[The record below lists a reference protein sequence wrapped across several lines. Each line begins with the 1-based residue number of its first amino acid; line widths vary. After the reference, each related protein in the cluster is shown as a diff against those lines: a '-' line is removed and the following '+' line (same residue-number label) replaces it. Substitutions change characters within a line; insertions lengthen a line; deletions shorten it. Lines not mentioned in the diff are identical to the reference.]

1 MSNVFFQVL
10 SNNTRTL
17 IYIIPAIALSFLF
30 NVPKFLEVT
39 TREKN
44 GINEVN
50 TSSLRRDPD
59 FIFWY
64 SMYIIWHP
72 TLTTGIL
79 PFIVLTYMNTRIYME
94 IKQSRLVSQTKENF
108 VNYFLQ
114 ILSGKQSKQRQS
126 EFSLGITLVSI
137 VLMHIVCHS
146 LRSFLGI
153 LVVYFAGSRFKGYS
167 CPILQLFLVR

>member
-59 FIFWY
+59 YIFWY

-114 ILSGKQSKQRQS
+114 ILSGKQSTKPRGVV
-126 EFSLGITLVSI
+126 FSTDWHPPGCQTLENSQNYNSHLNSSNVATTY
-137 VLMHIVCHS
+137 
-146 LRSFLGI
+146 
-153 LVVYFAGSRFKGYS
+153 VYN
-167 CPILQLFLVR
+167 V